1 MSSVE
6 SNPQPEVQKLAEK
19 RVRFVR
25 LPELAMLN
33 HKDTASAAKGPGG
46 GHGGEASA
54 GASEWGVEANREP
67 EGEGEAQ
74 AQPAPMLAR
83 LRLASRQV
91 KLLHR

>member
-54 GASEWGVEANREP
+54 GASERGVEANREP
-67 EGEGEAQ
+67 EGAGMGAVAETGESSTA
-74 AQPAPMLAR
+74 AAKRGAGT
-83 LRLASRQV
+83 A
-91 KLLHR
+91 